1 MIWSTDESTI
11 KIGKDQIDF
20 EGGVCHAKEFG
31 FFSGDIEGP
40 FKETTYRMNWYAK
53 TEKRDP

>member
-1 MIWSTDESTI
+1 MRVLLKQARTR
-11 KIGKDQIDF
+11 QIF
-20 EGGVCHAKEFG
+20 EGSVCHAKEFG
-31 FFSGDIEGP
+31 FYSGDIEGP